1 MPTPY
6 SIKADFNVPI
16 QMRDGATT
24 YADIFRPDAPG
35 EQFTVLLTR
44 TPYDKSSPQN
54 RTGTLDVVR
63 AAMSGYAAVVQDV
76 RGRFTSEGEF
86 YTFTNEIND
95 GYDSIEWLASQPWCT
110 GKVGTFGISYVGA
123 TQWLAAKSKPPSLT
137 AIAPGFTAHDY
148 HEGWAWQGGA
158 FELGFNLSW
167 SVGSLAG
174 ANWANLSQKIN
185 KDISELNALIASK
198 DSLGGGFSHL
208 PMQEM
213 PDLKEGIAPYY
224 YDWLSTPTTMTT
236 GSKSASPSPTPK
248 SPSPRSMLAAGTT
261 YSSVGRYRTT
271 SACEPTAPPTS
282 PAVASVCS
290 SAPGFTLAPR
300 PPSQAS
306 TTSAPARQR
315 QQLTCPA
322 SSFATMTTTSR
333 ARTTASQTISPS
345 ASSSWGINEWR
356 YENEWPLERA
366 EDVRY
371 YLHSGGRANTL
382 NGDGSLN
389 PESPADESPD
399 VFVYKP
405 DRPRAHKRRWP
416 MLRPRVHG
424 ARRLR
429 SAPRR
434 GPSRCAGLFH
444 AANGTGHRGYRS
456 HNRNPLRIH
465 IRHRHRLHR

>member
-35 EQFTVLLTR
+35 EQFPVLLTR

-95 GYDSIEWLASQPWCT
+95 GYDSIEWLASQPWST

-224 YDWLSTPTTMTT
+224 YDWLSHADYDDYWKQVCIAESHSEIAIPAFNVGGWYDIFLGGTIQNYLGMRAN
-236 GSKSASPSPTPK
+236 GASD
-248 SPSPRSMLAAGTT
+248 LARNGQRLLIGPWIH
-261 YSSVGRYRTT
+261 SG
-271 SACEPTAPPTS
+271 
-282 PAVASVCS
+282 
-290 SAPGFTLAPR
+290 
-300 PPSQAS
+300 
-306 TTSAPARQR
+306 SAPAVSGEYNFG
-315 QQLTCPA
+315 T
-322 SSFATMTTTSR
+322 R
-333 ARTTASQTISPS
+333 AAAAAIDLPGEFLRYYDHHLKGEDNGVPDDQPVRIFVM
-345 ASSSWGINEWR
+345 GINEWR
-356 YENEWPLERA
+356 YEDEWPLERA
-366 EDVRY
+366 QDVRY

-382 NGDGSLN
+382 NGDGSLS
-389 PESPADESPD
+389 PESPADEPPD
-399 VFVYKP
+399 VFVYNP
-405 DRPRAHKRRWP
+405 IDPVPTNGGGLCCDPAFMAPGAYDQRPS
-416 MLRPRVHG
+416 
-424 ARRLR
+424 R
-429 SAPRR
+429 SVQMYWSIPRR
-434 GPSRCAGLFH
+434 QW
-444 AANGTGHRGYRS
+444 NGT
-456 HNRNPLRIH
+456 P
-465 IRHRHRLHR
+465 RLPVP